1 MDTPTHPLQVAPIPQ
16 ASDQEPTLG
25 TALWTLAG
33 FIVFAAV
40 IFALVIYGHF

>member
-1 MDTPTHPLQVAPIPQ
+1 MQLPHE
-16 ASDQEPTLG
+16 EPALG

-33 FIVFAAV
+33 FILFAAV